1 MISII
6 IPTFNRFELLKN
18 SIESILKHNSNFA
31 LYEILVVDNGSK
43 DRTKNAVED
52 IQKSN
57 PKLPLHYF
65 YDEIPGLLTGRHR
78 GYKEAKGEIL
88 TFIDDDV
95 EVSETWLDGII
106 DCMNSRPEIALLT
119 GPCLPKYEIAPP
131 AWLDYFWT
139 NDQNG
144 FHCGWLSLLD
154 FGTEE
159 KEIDPLFVWG
169 LNFTIRREV
178 FEKLKGFNPD
188 NVPKFMQEFQ
198 GDGETGLT
206 LKAKNNNLKALYS
219 PKVGL
224 FHVVSKGRLT
234 LEYFEQRAFYQGVAN
249 SFTEL
254 KNKCFHFDETRKIS
268 LFTKIKRKIKKTI
281 GLPNQKSLP
290 LDIIE
295 MKTKL
300 SFKEQEGFQ
309 FHQDV
314 YIQNPE
320 VKKWV
325 NKENYLD
332 YNLPKNDK
340 KEN

>member
-6 IPTFNRFELLKN
+6 IPTFNRCELLKN
-18 SIESILKHNSNFA
+18 SIESILKHNSNFS
-31 LYEILVVDNGSK
+31 LYEIIVVDNGSK
-43 DRTKNAVED
+43 DETKNVVEN

-57 PKLPLHYF
+57 TKLPLHYF

-88 TFIDDDV
+88 TFIDDDI

-119 GPCLPKYEIAPP
+119 GPCLPKYEIAPL

-144 FHCGWLSLLD
+144 LHCGWLSLLD
-154 FGTEE
+154 FGAEE

-178 FEKLKGFNPD
+178 FEKLKGFHPD
-188 NVPKFMQEFQ
+188 NVPKEFQEFQ
-198 GDGETGLT
+198 GDGETGLS
-206 LKAKNNNLKALYS
+206 LKAKNQNLKAFYS
-219 PKVGL
+219 PKVSL

-249 SFTEL
+249 SFTQL
-254 KNKCFHFDETRKIS
+254 KNKSFDFTETRKIS
-268 LFTKIKRKIKKTI
+268 LFKKIKRKIKKTI
-281 GLPNQKSLP
+281 GFHKQKSLP
-290 LDIIE
+290 LEIE
-295 MKTKL
+295 ELKTKL
-300 SFKEQEGFQ
+300 NLKEKEGFQ
-309 FHQDV
+309 FHQDAFAK
-314 YIQNPE
+314 NSD

-325 NKENYLD
+325 DKENYLH
-332 YNLPKNDK
+332 YTLPIND
-340 KEN
+340 